1 MKSKHGE
8 VWWTELNTRDPE
20 EAREFYSKVVGWTP
34 IRCGDGRRD
43 PAGATGRTQ
52 LYGLLDG

>member
-52 LYGLLDG
+52 L

>member
-20 EAREFYSKVVGWTP
+20 WAREFYSKAMGWTP
-34 IRCGDGRRD
+34 SLAATGDVAR
-43 PAGATGRTQ
+43 AGANG
-52 LYGLLDG
+52 